1 MPSRQIGTV
10 SLLAQSNFGTRTV
23 HRQTVHRWNVPNCPF
38 QFPRIEEAIKFGEK
52 QLFPL
57 TFPCVVRRQ
66 RIELW
71 TLAL

>member
-1 MPSRQIGTV
+1 MPSRQMGTV
-10 SLLAQSNFGTRTV
+10 SLLAQSYFGTR
-23 HRQTVHRWNVPNCPF
+23 TVHRWNVPNCLF
-38 QFPRIEEAIKFGEK
+38 LFPRIEEAIKFGEK

-66 RIELW
+66 RIEQW